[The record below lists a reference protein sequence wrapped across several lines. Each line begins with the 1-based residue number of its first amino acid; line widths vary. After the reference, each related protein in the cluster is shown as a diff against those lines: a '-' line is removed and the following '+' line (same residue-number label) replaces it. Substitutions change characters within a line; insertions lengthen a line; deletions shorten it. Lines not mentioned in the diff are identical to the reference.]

1 MQFWEDND
9 SALLNIKGEVKWTS
23 VSRMKHIAS
32 KYLKIMESAV
42 PESAQQ
48 TSNWGRVDTTLNL
61 SDFFTKALGKK
72 SYEDFRDEIMGR
84 KWLCASNTGTDEAN
98 DFLDQVRSGGVRKK
112 RPMSIKRNVAANT
125 APTDTPP
132 NINEVKSNGSS
143 KASRPRLQIR
153 SVRKKRRIEPDCGRQ
168 GRTIGARR
176 SGLESR
182 KSTKQERSHLLRAN
196 EAQ

>member
-1 MQFWEDND
+1 MDIQWEWVEGTPEIYAACAGLQKAACLRHDLIALGIYKESDLMQFWEDND

-84 KWLCASNTGTDEAN
+84 KWLCASKTGTDEAN

-112 RPMSIKRNVAANT
+112 
-125 APTDTPP
+125 
-132 NINEVKSNGSS
+132 SS
-143 KASRPRLQIR
+143 CKQDIIR
-153 SVRKKRRIEPDCGRQ
+153 KHH
-168 GRTIGARR
+168 T
-176 SGLESR
+176 L
-182 KSTKQERSHLLRAN
+182 
-196 EAQ
+196 